1 MLMQARRLRAA
12 FAALLLG
19 AAALATPCL
28 AADVESPQGLLKG
41 QVPDN
46 VAALK
51 RVVIASFIVQYVT
64 DFGIE
69 SKGSRSSRGAGD
81 VFYSKW
87 KDPPAELLQ
96 STTDALHAKLVA
108 ELQAAGIEVVP
119 AEQVAAQASMAELR
133 KVGRANPAV
142 VSDSTIRKASTLVSA
157 QGLPLLLTPVPD
169 VKLASYATQ
178 PIEGTD
184 APRNLMN
191 WDAQASQWLLASN
204 GELSNVLTIFVS
216 QLKLAEGLNATL
228 LNVRMTLPLVDM
240 GITSKLGG
248 LLGGGALF
256 AEASTIGHI
265 KSNPRFVEAGTVF
278 GFAQA
283 GANPGHRHMLAL
295 NKPVPITGLK
305 VTPDKDKKSVNAGLF
320 SGSDEK
326 TARSGGL
333 LGALSGALGGAAGVS
348 NDSADFWVSV
358 DTADF
363 QSALV
368 SAGSTIF
375 KDLALLLS
383 TPR

>member
-1 MLMQARRLRAA
+1 MDWLKMRSL
-12 FAALLLG
+12 FAAMLLC
-19 AAALATPCL
+19 ALALSKPGY
-28 AADVESPQGLLKG
+28 AAEVDSPQGLLKG
-41 QVPDN
+41 QLPDT

-51 RVVIASFIVQYVT
+51 RVVIATFIVQFVT

-87 KDPPAELLQ
+87 KDPPPELLQ
-96 STTDALHAKLVA
+96 STTDALYAKLVA
-108 ELQAAGIEVVP
+108 ELKAAGIEVVP
-119 AEQVAAQASMAELR
+119 ADQVAAQPPMVELL
-133 KVGRANPAV
+133 KAGRASPAV

-157 QGLPLLLTPVPD
+157 QGLPLLLAPVPD

-184 APRNLMN
+184 SASNLTN
-191 WDAQASQWLLASN
+191 WDKQASQWLLGSN
-204 GELSNVLTIFVS
+204 SELSNVLTIFVS

-228 LNVRMTLPLVDM
+228 LNVRLTVPLVDM

-256 AEASTIGHI
+256 AEASTTGHI
-265 KSNPRFVEAGTVF
+265 KPNPRFVEAGTVF

-283 GANPGHRHMLAL
+283 GANPGHRHMLGL
-295 NKPVPITGLK
+295 QKPVPIAGLK

-320 SGSDEK
+320 SGADEK

-333 LGALSGALGGAAGVS
+333 LGALTGAAGTES
-348 NDSADFWVSV
+348 AKADFWVSV
-358 DTADF
+358 DAAEF
-363 QSALV
+363 QPALV
-368 SAGSTIF
+368 NAGGIVFKELAQLMSA
-375 KDLALLLS
+375 A
-383 TPR
+383 R

>member
-1 MLMQARRLRAA
+1 MLMQARSLRTP
-12 FAALLLG
+12 FAALLLC

-51 RVVIASFIVQYVT
+51 RVAIASFIVQYVT

-87 KDPPAELLQ
+87 KDPPPELLQ
-96 STTDALHAKLVA
+96 ATTDALYARLVA
-108 ELQAAGIEVVP
+108 DLQAAGVEVVA
-119 AEQVAAQASMAELR
+119 AEQLAAQAPMAELR
-133 KVGRANPAV
+133 KVARANPAV

-157 QGLPLLLTPVPD
+157 QGLPLVLATVPD

-184 APRNLMN
+184 SANNLMN
-191 WDAQASQWLLASN
+191 WDKLASQWLLGSN
-204 GELSNVLTIFVS
+204 IELSNLTAIYFS
-216 QLKLAEGLNATL
+216 QLKMAESLNATL
-228 LNVRMTLPLVDM
+228 LNVRLTVPLVDM

-256 AEASTIGHI
+256 AEASTTGHI
-265 KSNPRFVEAGTVF
+265 KPNPRIVEAGTVF
-278 GFAQA
+278 GLAPA
-283 GANPGHRHMLAL
+283 GANPGHRHMVAL
-295 NKPVPITGLK
+295 QKPVPITGLK

-333 LGALSGALGGAAGVS
+333 IGALTGAAGVEGAK
-348 NDSADFWVSV
+348 ADFWVSV
-358 DTADF
+358 DTAEF
-363 QSALV
+363 QPALV
-368 SAGSTIF
+368 NAGGTIF
-375 KDLALLLS
+375 KDLAQLLS
-383 TPR
+383 MAR

>member
-1 MLMQARRLRAA
+1 MQWLKMRSPLAAMLLCAA
-12 FAALLLG
+12 ASAPGFAA
-19 AAALATPCL
+19 T
-28 AADVESPQGLLKG
+28 DVESPQGLLKG

-51 RVVIASFIVQYVT
+51 RVAIATFVVQYVT
-64 DFGIE
+64 EFGIE
-69 SKGSRSSRGAGD
+69 SKGSRSSRNAGD

-87 KDPPAELLQ
+87 KELPPELLQ
-96 STTDALHAKLVA
+96 STTDALYAKLVA
-108 ELQAAGIEVVP
+108 DLKAAGLEVVP
-119 AEQVAAQASMAELR
+119 ADQVAAQPQMADLR
-133 KVGRANPAV
+133 GAGRPSPAV

-157 QGLPLLLTPVPD
+157 QGLPLLLAPVPD

-191 WDAQASQWLLASN
+191 WDNQASQWMLGSNIEISSLA
-204 GELSNVLTIFVS
+204 TIYGS

-228 LNVRMTLPLVDM
+228 LNVRLTVPLVDM

-256 AEASTIGHI
+256 ADASTIGHI
-265 KSNPRFVEAGTVF
+265 KPNPRFVEAGTVF

-295 NKPVPITGLK
+295 QKPVPITGLK

-320 SGSDEK
+320 SSSDEK

-333 LGALSGALGGAAGVS
+333 FGALGGAAGVGS
-348 NDSADFWVSV
+348 DQADFWVSV
-358 DTADF
+358 DAAEF
-363 QSALV
+363 LPALV
-368 SAGSTIF
+368 NAGDTIF
-375 KDLALLLS
+375 KELAQLMS
-383 TPR
+383 ATR